1 MAQHTLIS
9 RSQVIEGA
17 SSYQL
22 GAVDNCTAFHSRVK
36 CTADFVNK
44 IFSVIENQN
53 KQQIRHKKIGANEVY
68 D

>member
-1 MAQHTLIS
+1 M
-9 RSQVIEGA
+9 
-17 SSYQL
+17 SSEQIKKKCDQANIH
-22 GAVDNCTAFHSRVK
+22 GTAFHSRVK
-36 CTADFVNK
+36 CTDYFVNK